1 MKKRKRLSPFNEL
14 VRFIENESF
23 DHSLRLQRNQQI
35 NPDFALGYSTALN
48 FVYIQAM
55 AIYNRGL
62 SGREFIELDLGNP
75 EMITKIKKGE

>member
-23 DHSLRLQRNQQI
+23 DHALKLQLDEPVNL
-35 NPDFALGYSTALN
+35 DFALGYSTALN
-48 FVYIQAM
+48 VVYTQAM
-55 AIYNRGL
+55 AIYKRGL
-62 SGREFIELDLGNP
+62 SGREFIELDLGDS